1 MVIGFSIAS
10 DDREGRDLQNRL
22 EEAALA
28 RP

>member
-10 DDREGRDLQNRL
+10 DDRQGRDPQNRL